1 MKTRNIRHSLLTLCA
16 LAALAATEA
25 LADNVSVPADFAV
38 TGVDTTKVGF
48 LIRPYQTDGSTVLGQ
63 QPNCL
68 AWTEDQLIGLHGPNL
83 ADLSGA
89 TDNGF
94 YTETGVINYSI
105 EAGTGTDRGNFPGD
119 QPFPGI
125 PGTMGTTGDATMEVL
140 TFLEFPAAG
149 TYQMGVNSDDG
160 FKVTTANNPRDRFA
174 TVLGEFDGAR
184 FSADTLFSFTIAQP
198 GFYPFRLIWENGNG
212 ELSAGNLGNCEWFMV
227 QPDDTKVLINS
238 GGAALKAYY
247 SGPALPPFVSRVVP
261 GINEACVPTNATVE
275 VNITDGGSSTVNP
288 NTISLSVN
296 GAAVTPNVTKA
307 GPATTVSY
315 TPPGSGWPLCAVITN
330 VLRFADSAGL
340 MHTDSWTFNV
350 QCPANKTVLCGT
362 NWDFDPPVI
371 GGSSGS
377 SNVTFSILSTVTN
390 SGPCPWVITR
400 TWLFTDV
407 CGNTNTCSQ
416 TVTVEDTTPPA
427 LTCAA
432 NKTVA
437 CGTAWSF
444 DAPTASD
451 ACCTNVTLQLLSSN
465 LVSSILC
472 QSVYQGI
479 WRATDCCTNY
489 STCTQTVTVA
499 STLPPI
505 VNVVCVTNVY
515 YAGGGNNFTTP
526 VPSSPS
532 AGLLARFAGDTFKEF
547 DQCTVNSFFIDTF
560 SNLNLSSCNITS
572 ATLTMRL
579 KPCGDI
585 PDNDAMNLSF
595 TGANGVLVPDSDS
608 WGSYIGSGNGSPGL
622 PGIGAWGTYTSG
634 QVITLDLGHLPNT
647 GLDLI
652 PDLNQNGFL
661 DFELEDDTGVDYL
674 QLTVVSC
681 CCSTNK
687 TVECG
692 SGWTFD
698 TPSAVDACSGA
709 RVPATVLSTVTNS
722 GPCPWV
728 ITRTWL
734 FTDACGNTNTCSQ
747 TVTVEDTTPPVL
759 TCAANKTVPCG
770 TAWNFDAPTASDT
783 CCTNVTVQLLSS
795 NLVSSTRCQSV
806 YQGIWRATDCC
817 TNYSTCTQTVTVASI
832 LPPIVNVVCVTNVY
846 FAGGGNNFTTP
857 VPSSPS
863 AGLLQRY
870 TTAGVTSFKQFDECT
885 VNSYFIDTFNNLPP
899 CITSATLTMRLKP
912 CGDIPDN
919 DAMNLSFTGAG
930 GALVPGS
937 DSWGSYIG
945 SGNGSPGLPG
955 IGAWGTYTS
964 GQVITLDLGHLPNT
978 GLDLIPDLNQ
988 NGFLDFELE
997 DDTGVDYLQLTV
1009 VSCCCSTN
1017 KTVECGSVWT
1027 FDTPSAVDACSG
1039 ARVSATILST
1049 VTNSGPCPWVI
1060 TRTWLFTDV
1069 CGNTNTC
1076 SQTVTVEDTTPPVLT
1091 CAANKTVPCGTAWNF
1106 DAPTASDAC
1115 CTNVTLQ
1122 LLSSNLVSST
1132 RCQSV
1137 YQGIWRATDCC
1148 SNTATCSQTVT
1159 VASTL
1164 PPVLNGVC
1172 VTNVYFAGGSNN
1184 FTTPV
1189 SSSPSAGLLARFA
1202 GDTFKEFDQCTVNSY
1217 FIDTF
1222 SNLPSCITSAT
1233 LTMRLKPCGDI
1244 PDNDAMNLSFTG
1256 ANGVLVPDSDSW
1268 GSYIGSGNGSPGLPG
1283 IGAWGTYTSG
1293 QVITLDLGH
1302 LPNTGLDLIPDLN
1315 QNGFLDFELEDDTGV
1330 DYLQLTVV
1338 SCCCSTNK
1346 TVECGSVWTFDT
1358 PSAVD
1363 ACSGAP
1369 VPATV
1374 LSTVTNSGPCPWVIT
1389 RTWLFT
1395 DGCGNTNTCSQTVT
1409 VEDTTPPVLT
1419 CAANKTVPCGTA
1431 WNFDAPTASD
1441 TCCTNVTVQLLSS
1454 NLVSSTRCQ
1463 SVYQGTWLATDCCSN
1478 AATCSQTVTVAST
1491 LPPVLNGVCVT
1502 NVYFTGGSNNF
1513 TTLVPSSPSAGLL
1526 QRCTTA
1532 GVTSFKQFDEC
1543 TVNSFFID
1551 TFNNLPSCITS
1562 ATLTMR
1568 LKPCGEEDA
1577 NDEVGLSFTG
1587 ANGQLV
1593 PGSWSRFIGAGNA
1606 SAGLLPNSWDTSTYP
1621 NGLVFTL
1628 DLANLPTAAG
1638 GTESL
1643 LSSMNGNG
1651 FLDFTLEDDTGVDY
1665 LQLTVVSCCCST
1677 NKTVECGSVW
1687 TFDTPSAVD
1696 ACSGARVSATIL
1708 STVTNSGPCP
1718 WVITRTWLFTD
1729 VCGNTNTCSQTV
1741 TVEDTTP
1748 PVLTCAANKT
1758 VPCGTAWNFDAPT
1771 ASDACCTNVTLQLLS
1786 SNLVSSTRCQS
1797 VYQGIWRVTDCCT
1810 NYSTCTQTVTVAS
1823 TLPPVLNGVCVT
1835 NVYFA
1840 GGSNNFTTA
1849 VPSSPSAGLLARFAD
1864 DTFKEFDQC
1873 TVNSVFIDTFSNL
1886 PSCITSATLTMRL
1899 KPCGNI
1905 PDNDAMNLSFTGAG
1919 GALVP
1924 GSDSWGSYI
1933 GSGNG
1938 SPGLPGIGA
1947 WGTYTSGQVITLD
1960 LGHLPN
1966 TGLDLIPDLNQNGF
1980 LDFELEDDTG
1990 VDYLQLT
1997 VVSCC
2002 CSTNKTVECGSGWT
2016 FDTPSAVDACSGA
2029 PVPATVLSTVTNSGP
2044 CPWVI
2049 TRTWL
2054 FTDVCGNT
2062 NTCSQTVT
2070 VEDTTPPT
2078 VLATDVDCTS
2088 NKVCITFNKTVD
2100 PVSASNPANYSI
2112 SPGVTLNN
2120 AVLGPP
2126 DTVCLL
2132 TTQLAPG
2139 ITYTLAINGVR
2150 DLCGNV
2156 MAATNLS
2163 FTCTNPCVAPVIT
2176 SQPQDQ
2182 TVSECRSVT
2191 FSVTASGTPPLGYQ
2205 WFQNGVAKSGAN
2217 GSSCTDPF
2225 VTLADNGA
2233 QFYVV
2238 VTNACGSVTSRVAVL
2253 TVVVDTTPPTL
2264 LSAAADCT
2272 SNTVCITFSEPLDPV
2287 TANNAA
2293 NYSIDSGVT
2302 VSAVLVGPPDTVCLN
2317 TSQLT
2322 PGVTYTLTVNGV
2334 KDLCGNAIASHSQ
2347 ITFACP
2353 TNDCLA
2359 TNVVLNTGFNQPAGP
2374 LYSIGDSDSFWT
2386 VVGDPDPGTTEPRPA
2401 TVIQA
2406 NPAWKPAE
2414 PNSQWISSYGSS
2426 ANPTNGVYEFRT
2438 QFCLETNYHDVTLSL
2453 CLRADD
2459 SAEVFLTNQAN
2470 TPVSILTT
2478 PSSSFNTALP
2488 TCGAVTSTTDPSL
2501 FHVGINYLVVRV
2513 HNEYGVAM
2521 GLNLTG
2527 TVTGSGLWANRPDCC
2542 WPYGS
2547 IVGQKFNDLNGNGAW
2562 DPGEPALPGCTINLT
2577 SGPGAP
2583 QSAVTDVNGYYYF
2596 MDLPPG
2602 SYTVSEAQQP
2612 GWMQTA
2618 PAGGS
2623 YTVTLGTAQSING
2636 LNFGNRLTLIYPIN
2650 IQPGFNLIAN
2660 QLDQGGNSLNE
2671 IMPVVPDGCALY
2683 KYDNALSNWSA
2694 ANYSAALGSWMPG
2707 DITLSPGEGAF
2718 LQSPTNF
2725 SLTFTGSPHVPV
2737 LPVTIPAGAC
2747 YLLSYQTNAVAT
2759 PEEIVGT
2766 NLPAQTLVY
2775 KWTGSAYQVF
2785 TKGAPAGGWIPSAPT
2800 TAVGE
2805 AVWIAPAG
2813 GLFTPPPAPVDIY
2826 ITPEQWHCVHLFN
2839 CKDITICSPTD
2850 VVVTCPVTAKDMC
2863 IFPAQSVIVHSSP
2876 ILPMTVTPGT
2886 APFTVY
2892 CWADNGYGGT
2902 VSCSFTVTVVEGQPQ
2917 ALDLYNTG
2925 VNDNNDPLNNG
2936 DDDLHYLPPSGPN
2949 FVAVDN
2955 SAPVMSAWLA
2965 NSLSSSPY
2973 SRWIAPQENGLGAAN
2988 TSYTYRQTFHVVCST
3003 DCVVINGRWAVDNSG
3018 AILLNGSPIP
3028 GGTISGNIQANFK
3041 TWHPFT
3047 ITSGF
3052 VPGANNLDFVVTNY
3066 ASYTGLRVE
3075 MSGTECCCSNTF
3087 SGMKFNDLNG
3097 DGVWQSNEP
3106 LLAGVTIYAYQNS
3119 IQVANTV
3126 TGANGQYH
3134 FTLPCGTYTLMEA
3147 SMPGWVQ
3154 TCPSS
3159 GYYVVTSESGP
3170 YERLNFGN
3178 YPSPVPLPKFVQ
3190 WPDQSPNGLDV
3201 NASLTNILADD
3212 FLCTS
3217 CGPITNIQIWGSW
3230 LSDKMVDNPSFTLGI
3245 WSDVPAQLTQ
3255 PPIPSHPGDLLWS
3268 AWFGPPNYNYSS
3280 AFYANASEHFYDP
3293 NIAGLG
3299 GLVGGDTEIWRYS
3312 FNPLNPFW
3320 QTGSSNSPVFYW
3332 LSVSA
3337 EVPTNVLFGWKT
3349 STNHWNDDAVYG
3361 HLNTGG
3367 VPMGDWKELRDPR
3380 TNNSLNLS
3388 FLLNSGP
3395 CTNCEAKVDI
3405 HCPSNIVAYSPPPYG
3420 PVPVPFTVSA
3430 SSTCAGPVTV
3440 VCTPSSGS
3448 LFPVGTTVVHCV
3460 ATDDCGC
3467 SASCDFLVTVAN
3479 SPPPQLPI
3487 RPTAGGY
3494 VVSWPVDQGWI
3505 LQRADSVIGPWAVVS
3520 TVTNSYL
3527 IIPTK
3532 PNQFYR
3538 LKLGP

>member
-806 YQGIWRATDCC
+806 YQG
-817 TNYSTCTQTVTVASI
+817 
-832 LPPIVNVVCVTNVY
+832 
-846 FAGGGNNFTTP
+846 
-857 VPSSPS
+857 
-863 AGLLQRY
+863 
-870 TTAGVTSFKQFDECT
+870 
-885 VNSYFIDTFNNLPP
+885 
-899 CITSATLTMRLKP
+899 
-912 CGDIPDN
+912 
-919 DAMNLSFTGAG
+919 
-930 GALVPGS
+930 
-937 DSWGSYIG
+937 
-945 SGNGSPGLPG
+945 
-955 IGAWGTYTS
+955 
-964 GQVITLDLGHLPNT
+964 
-978 GLDLIPDLNQ
+978 
-988 NGFLDFELE
+988 
-997 DDTGVDYLQLTV
+997 
-1009 VSCCCSTN
+1009 
-1017 KTVECGSVWT
+1017 
-1027 FDTPSAVDACSG
+1027 
-1039 ARVSATILST
+1039 
-1049 VTNSGPCPWVI
+1049 
-1060 TRTWLFTDV
+1060 
-1069 CGNTNTC
+1069 
-1076 SQTVTVEDTTPPVLT
+1076 
-1091 CAANKTVPCGTAWNF
+1091 
-1106 DAPTASDAC
+1106 
-1115 CTNVTLQ
+1115 
-1122 LLSSNLVSST
+1122 
-1132 RCQSV
+1132 
-1137 YQGIWRATDCC
+1137 
-1148 SNTATCSQTVT
+1148 
-1159 VASTL
+1159 
-1164 PPVLNGVC
+1164 
-1172 VTNVYFAGGSNN
+1172 
-1184 FTTPV
+1184 
-1189 SSSPSAGLLARFA
+1189 
-1202 GDTFKEFDQCTVNSY
+1202 
-1217 FIDTF
+1217 
-1222 SNLPSCITSAT
+1222 
-1233 LTMRLKPCGDI
+1233 
-1244 PDNDAMNLSFTG
+1244 
-1256 ANGVLVPDSDSW
+1256 
-1268 GSYIGSGNGSPGLPG
+1268 
-1283 IGAWGTYTSG
+1283 
-1293 QVITLDLGH
+1293 
-1302 LPNTGLDLIPDLN
+1302 
-1315 QNGFLDFELEDDTGV
+1315 
-1330 DYLQLTVV
+1330 
-1338 SCCCSTNK
+1338 
-1346 TVECGSVWTFDT
+1346 
-1358 PSAVD
+1358 
-1363 ACSGAP
+1363 
-1369 VPATV
+1369 
-1374 LSTVTNSGPCPWVIT
+1374 
-1389 RTWLFT
+1389 
-1395 DGCGNTNTCSQTVT
+1395 
-1409 VEDTTPPVLT
+1409 
-1419 CAANKTVPCGTA
+1419 
-1431 WNFDAPTASD
+1431 
-1441 TCCTNVTVQLLSS
+1441 
-1454 NLVSSTRCQ
+1454 
-1463 SVYQGTWLATDCCSN
+1463 TWLATDCCSN

-1696 ACSGARVSATIL
+1696 ACSGARVSATI
-1708 STVTNSGPCP
+1708 
-1718 WVITRTWLFTD
+1718 
-1729 VCGNTNTCSQTV
+1729 
-1741 TVEDTTP
+1741 
-1748 PVLTCAANKT
+1748 
-1758 VPCGTAWNFDAPT
+1758 
-1771 ASDACCTNVTLQLLS
+1771 
-1786 SNLVSSTRCQS
+1786 
-1797 VYQGIWRVTDCCT
+1797 
-1810 NYSTCTQTVTVAS
+1810 
-1823 TLPPVLNGVCVT
+1823 
-1835 NVYFA
+1835 
-1840 GGSNNFTTA
+1840 
-1849 VPSSPSAGLLARFAD
+1849 
-1864 DTFKEFDQC
+1864 
-1873 TVNSVFIDTFSNL
+1873 
-1886 PSCITSATLTMRL
+1886 
-1899 KPCGNI
+1899 
-1905 PDNDAMNLSFTGAG
+1905 
-1919 GALVP
+1919 
-1924 GSDSWGSYI
+1924 
-1933 GSGNG
+1933 
-1938 SPGLPGIGA
+1938 
-1947 WGTYTSGQVITLD
+1947 
-1960 LGHLPN
+1960 
-1966 TGLDLIPDLNQNGF
+1966 
-1980 LDFELEDDTG
+1980 
-1990 VDYLQLT
+1990 
-1997 VVSCC
+1997 
-2002 CSTNKTVECGSGWT
+2002 
-2016 FDTPSAVDACSGA
+2016 
-2029 PVPATVLSTVTNSGP
+2029 LSTVTNSGP

>member
-988 NGFLDFELE
+988 NGFLDFTLE

-1017 KTVECGSVWT
+1017 KTVECGSGWT
-1027 FDTPSAVDACSG
+1027 FDTPTAVDACSG
-1039 ARVSATILST
+1039 APVPATILST

-1091 CAANKTVPCGTAWNF
+1091 CP
-1106 DAPTASDAC
+1106 
-1115 CTNVTLQ
+1115 
-1122 LLSSNLVSST
+1122 
-1132 RCQSV
+1132 
-1137 YQGIWRATDCC
+1137 
-1148 SNTATCSQTVT
+1148 
-1159 VASTL
+1159 
-1164 PPVLNGVC
+1164 
-1172 VTNVYFAGGSNN
+1172 
-1184 FTTPV
+1184 
-1189 SSSPSAGLLARFA
+1189 
-1202 GDTFKEFDQCTVNSY
+1202 
-1217 FIDTF
+1217 
-1222 SNLPSCITSAT
+1222 
-1233 LTMRLKPCGDI
+1233 
-1244 PDNDAMNLSFTG
+1244 
-1256 ANGVLVPDSDSW
+1256 
-1268 GSYIGSGNGSPGLPG
+1268 
-1283 IGAWGTYTSG
+1283 
-1293 QVITLDLGH
+1293 
-1302 LPNTGLDLIPDLN
+1302 
-1315 QNGFLDFELEDDTGV
+1315 
-1330 DYLQLTVV
+1330 
-1338 SCCCSTNK
+1338 
-1346 TVECGSVWTFDT
+1346 
-1358 PSAVD
+1358 
-1363 ACSGAP
+1363 
-1369 VPATV
+1369 
-1374 LSTVTNSGPCPWVIT
+1374 
-1389 RTWLFT
+1389 
-1395 DGCGNTNTCSQTVT
+1395 
-1409 VEDTTPPVLT
+1409 
-1419 CAANKTVPCGTA
+1419 
-1431 WNFDAPTASD
+1431 
-1441 TCCTNVTVQLLSS
+1441 
-1454 NLVSSTRCQ
+1454 
-1463 SVYQGTWLATDCCSN
+1463 
-1478 AATCSQTVTVAST
+1478 
-1491 LPPVLNGVCVT
+1491 
-1502 NVYFTGGSNNF
+1502 
-1513 TTLVPSSPSAGLL
+1513 
-1526 QRCTTA
+1526 
-1532 GVTSFKQFDEC
+1532 
-1543 TVNSFFID
+1543 
-1551 TFNNLPSCITS
+1551 
-1562 ATLTMR
+1562 
-1568 LKPCGEEDA
+1568 
-1577 NDEVGLSFTG
+1577 
-1587 ANGQLV
+1587 
-1593 PGSWSRFIGAGNA
+1593 
-1606 SAGLLPNSWDTSTYP
+1606 
-1621 NGLVFTL
+1621 
-1628 DLANLPTAAG
+1628 
-1638 GTESL
+1638 
-1643 LSSMNGNG
+1643 
-1651 FLDFTLEDDTGVDY
+1651 
-1665 LQLTVVSCCCST
+1665 
-1677 NKTVECGSVW
+1677 
-1687 TFDTPSAVD
+1687 
-1696 ACSGARVSATIL
+1696 
-1708 STVTNSGPCP
+1708 
-1718 WVITRTWLFTD
+1718 
-1729 VCGNTNTCSQTV
+1729 
-1741 TVEDTTP
+1741 
-1748 PVLTCAANKT
+1748 ANKT